1 MGFCNVEVGV
11 LIDVCEVLEISAM
24 VHADGL
30 LLEDDAV
37 QNKRQTTTR
46 ILVAFAGM

>member
-30 LLEDDAV
+30 LLEDDDFIECSACEV
-37 QNKRQTTTR
+37 
-46 ILVAFAGM
+46 